1 MGCFFHSDASGNIVF
16 VLGHDL
22 HPGFDISVILDDH
35 HIFSFQLYVFLQLL
49 ILVSPFLSCCK
60 THHYI
65 FPDLALALSVDLL
78 ECVWSHL

>member
-35 HIFSFQLYVFLQLL
+35 HIFSFQLCLLATAPPCFSLSFLLQNPSL
-49 ILVSPFLSCCK
+49 
-60 THHYI
+60 Y
-65 FPDLALALSVDLL
+65 FP
-78 ECVWSHL
+78 